1 MASIT
6 QTASGYRAQVYVK
19 GVRDSAVKRTKRE
32 AAAWAAA
39 RETEIREQAGKP
51 AAVRFTLAEAMIRY
65 RDEVSPE
72 NDGHRWEVLR
82 INAFLR
88 ADSGLATGL
97 KIGEVTPDV
106 LGDWRRVRSRKVK
119 DSTILREIAL
129 LSQIFEEARR
139 TWQWIAVNPVS
150 DMRKP
155 PQPRHRE
162 VVIDRWQIKAML
174 RALGYS
180 PRRPILTV
188 TQAVAVAFLVA
199 LRSGMRAG
207 ELCGLEW
214 TRVHASWCVLTK
226 TKTTPRDVPLTPKAL
241 RLIGRM
247 RGFNGRLVFGVQ
259 AGSLD
264 TLFRRARKDAGLSG
278 FTFHDSRHTAA
289 TWLAQKLHILDL
301 CKMFGWKDT
310 KRAMTYYNPTA
321 ADIAHRITHGQVK
334 TK

>member
-6 QTASGYRAQVYVK
+6 PTAKGYRAQVYVK
-19 GVRDSAVKRTKRE
+19 GVRDSATFRTKRE

-51 AAVRFTLAEAMIRY
+51 AAAQFTLAEAMIRY

-72 NDGHRWEVLR
+72 NRGHRWEVLR
-82 INAFLR
+82 INAMLR
-88 ADSGLATGL
+88 AGSGLATGL
-97 KIGEVTPDV
+97 AIGEVSPDV
-106 LGDWRRVRSRKVK
+106 LGDWRRARSRQVN
-119 DSTILREIAL
+119 DATILREIAL

-139 TWQWIAVNPVS
+139 AWQWIEVNPVG

-155 PQPRHRE
+155 PAPRHRE
-162 VVIDRWQIKAML
+162 VVIERRQIKAML

-180 PRRPILTV
+180 PRLPIHTM
-188 TQAVAVAFLVA
+188 TQAIAVAFLVA

-214 TRVHASWCVLTK
+214 PRVHASWCVLAR

-241 RLIGRM
+241 RLIGKM
-247 RGFNGRLVFGVQ
+247 RGFHDRLVFGVK

-264 TLFRRARKDAGLSG
+264 TLFRRARKEAGLAG

-289 TWLAQKLHILDL
+289 TWLAQVLHILDL

-321 ADIAHRITHGQVK
+321 ADIARRITQGQGK
-334 TK
+334 AK

>member
-6 QTASGYRAQVYVK
+6 QTAKGYRAQVYVK
-19 GVRDSAVKRTKRE
+19 KVRDSECFRTRRE

-39 RETEIREQAGKP
+39 RETEIREQASKP
-51 AAVRFTLAEAMIRY
+51 AAVRFTLADAMVRY

-72 NDGHRWEVLR
+72 NRGHRWEVLR
-82 INAFLR
+82 IDAMLR
-88 ADSGLATGL
+88 ADSGLATRL

-106 LGDWRRVRSRKVK
+106 LGDWRRVRSRTVQ
-119 DSTILREIAL
+119 DGTILREIAL

-139 TWQWIAVNPVS
+139 SWQWIEVNPVA

-155 PQPRHRE
+155 PAPRHRE
-162 VVIDRWQIKAML
+162 VVISRPQIKAML

-180 PRRPILTV
+180 PRLPIVTV
-188 TQAVAVAFLVA
+188 TQAVAVAFLLA

-214 TRVHASWCVLTK
+214 PQVHASWCVLAK

-241 RLIGRM
+241 RLVGKM
-247 RGFNGRLVFGVQ
+247 RGFHAQRVFGVK

-264 TLFRRARKDAGLSG
+264 TLFRRARQAAGLSG

-289 TWLAQKLHILDL
+289 TWLGQKIHVLDL
-301 CKMFGWKDT
+301 CKMFGWSDT

-321 ADIAHRITHGQVK
+321 AEIARRIG
-334 TK
+334 